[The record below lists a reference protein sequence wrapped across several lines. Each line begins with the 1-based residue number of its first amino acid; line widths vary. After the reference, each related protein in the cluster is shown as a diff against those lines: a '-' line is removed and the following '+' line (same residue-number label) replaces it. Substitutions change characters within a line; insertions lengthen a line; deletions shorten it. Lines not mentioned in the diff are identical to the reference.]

1 MKPRLLLALLLAAAV
16 GYFLYVYEGPQ
27 AGRVG
32 SQAGEFTLPG
42 RSGAVHLSDFRGK
55 VVLLNFWATW
65 CPPCVR
71 EMPSLEAL
79 RKHMNGLDFQLIAVS
94 VDDTG
99 WEAVNP
105 FLMRVP
111 VAMTILLD
119 ARGDVSSQYGTY
131 QLPESYLIGRDGR
144 ILKKY
149 VGPRDWMDPAIVA
162 EIENYARGS

>member
-1 MKPRLLLALLLAAAV
+1 MKARILLVLLLATTV

-27 AGRVG
+27 ESRIG
-32 SQAGEFTLPG
+32 SQARDFSLPG

-65 CPPCVR
+65 CPPCVS

-79 RKHMNGLDFQLIAVS
+79 RKRMDGLDFQLLAVN

-99 WEAVNP
+99 WEAVNS
-105 FLMRVP
+105 FLARVP
-111 VAMTILLD
+111 VGMTILLD

-131 QLPESYLIGRDGR
+131 QLPESYLIGRNGE

-149 VGPRDWMDPAIVA
+149 VGPRDWMDPVIFS